1 MKPMNAVLQLQPAD
15 NTDNVISLDPAR
27 RSRLTDAAAV
37 RAAERR
43 PVRARSLV
51 IALAVGAL
59 IGALISLAAVD
70 AESPVLTGDEIKSE
84 AVAP

>member
-1 MKPMNAVLQLQPAD
+1 MNAVLQLQPAD

-70 AESPVLTGDEIKSE
+70 AGSPTLTGDDIKSE